1 MHAELRRAAELK
13 AAFFRPR
20 FTRLLIEALNHS
32 AAIRAVM
39 IDLIAGR
46 QRYAELKRRLL
57 GTLEFGLMMK
67 LLASKP
73 HRLAEAHL
81 A

>member
-1 MHAELRRAAELK
+1 MHAELRRATELK

-20 FTRLLIEALNHS
+20 FTRLLIEALNQS

-46 QRYAELKRRLL
+46 QAYAGLKRRLL

-67 LLASKP
+67 LVRSQR
-73 HRLAEAHL
+73 HRLVEADQ

>member
-1 MHAELRRAAELK
+1 LK

-32 AAIRAVM
+32 AAIRTVM

-46 QRYAELKRRLL
+46 QDYAGLKRRLL

-67 LLASKP
+67 MIRLKR
-73 HRLAEAHL
+73 HRLAGA
-81 A
+81 